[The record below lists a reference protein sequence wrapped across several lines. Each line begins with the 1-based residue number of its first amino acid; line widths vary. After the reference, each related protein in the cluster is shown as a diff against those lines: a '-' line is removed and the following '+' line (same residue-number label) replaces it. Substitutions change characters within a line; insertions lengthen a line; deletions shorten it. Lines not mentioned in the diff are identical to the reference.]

1 MDIRNQKNKENLRQ
15 EITLKKK
22 QFTPEQLEFLS
33 QEVMMTLE
41 ITGVF
46 VDAKNILIYYNLPDE
61 VATIDFIE
69 KWSKEKTFFLPVVKG
84 DDLVFRKYVSGISFQ
99 SSKLG
104 VDEPIGDDLVDY
116 KKIDLVVVP
125 GVAFDRA
132 KNRIGRGKGY
142 YDRFLKKIS
151 APKIGICFD
160 FQLLDKIPV
169 SDNDVKM
176 DYIVSENDLIW

>member
-1 MDIRNQKNKENLRQ
+1 MDVRSQKNKENLRL
-15 EITLKKK
+15 EIAQKKR
-22 QFTPEQLEFLS
+22 QFAPEQLEFSS

-46 VDAKNILIYYNLPDE
+46 ADAKNILIYNNLPDE
-61 VATIDFIE
+61 VATMDFIE
-69 KWSKEKTFFLPVVKG
+69 KWSKEKIFFLPVVKG
-84 DDLVFRKYVSGISFQ
+84 NDLVFRKYISGMSFQ

-104 VDEPIGDDLVDY
+104 IAEPIGDDLVDY
-116 KKIDLVVVP
+116 KKIDLVIVP
-125 GVAFDRA
+125 GVAFDRT
-132 KNRIGRGKGY
+132 KNRMGRGRGY

-151 APKIGICFD
+151 VPKIGICFD
-160 FQLLDKIPV
+160 FQLLDEIPI